1 MNRQQ
6 SAPAES
12 NLQVPDEQRQTI
24 IRRQLKGIR
33 DSRAFCNSSRAK
45 EFLTYAIENAIA
57 GHTEL
62 LKERSI
68 GVNLFHR
75 SPTYVTG
82 DDAIVRVKAAE
93 VRKRLVQY
101 YADQEQPPEVRI
113 EIPVGSY
120 IPKFHWR
127 PSLESASLESNSLAI
142 QESEEK
148 PKRRTLNI
156 WVYATVIAI
165 LGVGMAIVV
174 RQYARH
180 QSPFDAFWAPV
191 QRPSQPVLICLPTP
205 VTYAVSSALFAR
217 ASHEHPGMYTTQV
230 DRDATPLQLDPD
242 TSLKWKEITP
252 LVDYSVNKDDAYV
265 ATDLSRLFAGIH
277 KSSQVRIGRDFT
289 YEDLRNSPA
298 VLIGAFDNP
307 WTMRVAG
314 ELPFAF
320 REQEGGIVETGGRG
334 RIWRMEGLNNRGN
347 KDFAIVARLVNSKTG
362 QFLVIVAGIGMVG
375 TQAAGALA
383 SREDN
388 LNAAL
393 QTATKGWEGRNLEL
407 VLESDV
413 VDGSA
418 SPPRVVALTA
428 W

>member
-1 MNRQQ
+1 MNRQRA
-6 SAPAES
+6 APAES
-12 NLQVPDEQRQTI
+12 DLSIPDERQQAI
-24 IRRQLKGIR
+24 IRRHLKGIQ

-45 EFLTYAIENAIA
+45 EFLTYAIENALE

-75 SPTYVTG
+75 PLAYVTG
-82 DDAIVRVKAAE
+82 DDPIVRVKAAE

-101 YADQEQPPEVRI
+101 YAGQEQPPEVRI

-127 PSLESASLESNSLAI
+127 PLLDSASLVGNSPAI
-142 QESEEK
+142 QEREEK
-148 PKRRTLNI
+148 PKRRTPNI
-156 WVYATVIAI
+156 WVSATAIAI
-165 LGVGMAIVV
+165 LGAGIAMVA
-174 RQYARH
+174 RQCARPS
-180 QSPFDAFWAPV
+180 SPFDMFWAPV
-191 QRPSQPVLICLPTP
+191 QRAGQPVLVCLPSP
-205 VTYAVSSALFAR
+205 VTYAVSSALFEK
-217 ASHEHPGMYTTQV
+217 ASREHPGMYTTPVERQ
-230 DRDATPLQLDPD
+230 ATPLQLDPE

-252 LVDYSVNKDDAYV
+252 LDDYFVNKDDAYV

-277 KSSQVRIGRDFT
+277 KASQVRIGRDFT

-307 WTMRVAG
+307 WTMRVTA

-320 REQEGGIVETGGRG
+320 REQEGEIVETGGRG
-334 RIWRMEGLNNRGN
+334 RIWRMEGRSFRGN

-375 TQAAGALA
+375 TRAAGALV
-383 SREDN
+383 SHEDS

-393 QTATKGWEGRNLEL
+393 QAAPKRWEGRNLEL

-418 SPPRVVALTA
+418 SPPRVIALTA